1 MTEINDARALRDAL
15 RTRVTDT
22 GQHATWAWWAPGDF
36 TRYRVTYVN
45 ALPEDVSFFTRHQL
59 LIFEAGTQA
68 LTLPYTPHKPWTVES
83 FLRTHSEAY
92 AGWWAGIRPVLAAF
106 GWTSTR
112 PSDLSYSANDANA
125 IGRLLEA

>member
-1 MTEINDARALRDAL
+1 MTAEINNARALYHAL
-15 RTRVTDT
+15 RPESTVGSSRA
-22 GQHATWAWWAPGDF
+22 HWAWWAPGDF

-45 ALPEDVSFFTRHQL
+45 AVGVNVAFHQL

-83 FLRTHSEAY
+83 FLRTHGEAY

-125 IGRLLEA
+125 IGKLLEA